1 MDPELG
7 RDTPLN
13 NYLSH
18 RTVFAFVPK
27 GTAAQTQENYVIF
40 V

>member
-18 RTVFAFVPK
+18 RTALAVVLK
-27 GTAAQTQENYVIF
+27 GIAAQTQENYVIF